1 MSHYELRDGE
11 AADAP
16 ALTGGLQ
23 GKTRHRVLLVTG
35 LSGAG
40 KTTALKALEDL
51 GYEAVDHL
59 PLYLLPRLLEPLA
72 GETEELSRPLAVGV
86 DVRTRDFN
94 VELFNSII
102 HRLDTVAGFAV
113 KLVYLYS
120 DDEELARRYTATRH
134 RHPLADQQPLMEGII
149 RERQI
154 VSPIRAR
161 ADLTIDT
168 TALPPAELKRILAG
182 YFENADSGGLTIHVM
197 SFSFRSGLPRQADLV
212 LDVRFLDN
220 PFYHPELRPLT
231 GRDPAVGRHIASD
244 AAFDPFFHNLTCLL
258 EPLLPRY
265 HAEGKSY
272 LTIAIGCT
280 GGRHRSVYV
289 AERLATW
296 LRDCAASVQINHR
309 DLGRS
314 GREGGEAKQDGSRE
328 ILTP

>member
-1 MSHYELRDGE
+1 MNYKELSDGK
-11 AADAP
+11 AAIAP
-16 ALTGGLQ
+16 ALGPGLQ
-23 GKTRHRVLLVTG
+23 PGGRQRVLLVTG

-59 PLYLLPRLLEPLA
+59 PLYLVPRLLKPLE
-72 GETEELSRPLAVGV
+72 GESEKLSRPLAIGV

-94 VELFNSII
+94 VELFNSTI
-102 HRLDTVAGFAV
+102 HRLHSLGSCEVR
-113 KLVYLYS
+113 LVFLYS
-120 DDEELARRYTATRH
+120 DDEELVRRYTATRH
-134 RHPLADQQPLMEGII
+134 RHPLANQQPLMEGIT

-161 ADLTIDT
+161 ADVTIDT
-168 TALPPAELKRILAG
+168 TALPPAELKGILSG
-182 YFENADSGGLTIHVM
+182 YFGHAENAGLTIHVM

-220 PFYHPELRPLT
+220 PFYRPDLRPLT
-231 GRDPAVGRHIASD
+231 GRDQAVAAHITSD
-244 AAFDPFFHNLTCLL
+244 PAFDPFFHNLTCLL

-280 GGRHRSVYV
+280 GGRHRSVFV
-289 AERLATW
+289 AERLAAW
-296 LRDCAASVQINHR
+296 LGHRATSVQVNHR
-309 DLGRS
+309 DLSRS
-314 GREGGEAKQDGSRE
+314 GRESGDAKQDGNRE
-328 ILTP
+328 AFKP